1 MFIIIQGNWCWKAE
15 RHCVDLNN
23 LNHLLLWLFNLNTL
37 YCCSLIQY
45 NFRLSL
51 KFLPIFIY
59 FIEYSSLS
67 LSLAVLF
74 FIILKYILLCLVIFM
89 PAIGKSI
96 MKNAIFSKETKNICC
111 EFLFKSYQ
119 TYNKTNKR
127 KTGVF
132 VVACNLIQAYNTQT
146 DTYPF

>member
-1 MFIIIQGNWCWKAE
+1 MFIIIQGNWCLKAE

-59 FIEYSSLS
+59 FIEYSSHFMY
-67 LSLAVLF
+67 F
-74 FIILKYILLCLVIFM
+74 FIILKYILLCLVIFVL
-89 PAIGKSI
+89 AIGKSI
-96 MKNAIFSKETKNICC
+96 MKNAIFSKKTKNICC
-111 EFLFKSYQ
+111 EFLFFSKAIKLITKNIY
-119 TYNKTNKR
+119 YK